1 MSRSKSRQKTWM
13 PITNHD
19 VTLVS
24 FAFVNAFRITFWDHQ
39 HIKLCIMRH
48 LIANF
53 IWQKRTYLTTFW
65 SRNWWNLKY
74 LGNIVNVA
82 FRIFIQAMRFYV
94 AVSRRKSQERACM
107 PLKNWDDQI
116 VSSIFFNAFCKTF
129 LDHQHI
135 KLC

>member
-53 IWQKRTYLTTFW
+53 IWQKRTFLTTFW
-65 SRNWWNLKY
+65 IRKWYPKY
-74 LGNIVNVA
+74 LGNNVA
-82 FRIFIQAMRFYV
+82 FHQSLLIRSNYV
-94 AVSRRKSQERACM
+94 AKMKRDKSFLGLR
-107 PLKNWDDQI
+107 
-116 VSSIFFNAFCKTF
+116 VFFFAWMQK
-129 LDHQHI
+129 
-135 KLC
+135 KLCMHKTTTSAPKSSAFFLVSFKRY